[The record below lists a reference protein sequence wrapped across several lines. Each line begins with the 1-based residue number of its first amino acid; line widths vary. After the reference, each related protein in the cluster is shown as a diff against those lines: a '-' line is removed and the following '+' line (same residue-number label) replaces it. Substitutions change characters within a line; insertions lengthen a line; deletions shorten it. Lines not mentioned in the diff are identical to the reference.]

1 MLFFPGNGDYQ
12 EHDGTQEDVSP
23 VSYWQMQI
31 DQRLSLTENE
41 QDRASSE
48 GLEKQER
55 ASEAGSEEEVYPEL
69 SYEGQYGSEYS
80 ISPEA
85 LRDPMA
91 SYKHG
96 KSYSF
101 TSDGGEDFSDGSNVS
116 PFPSRHAPDRI
127 HLKTD
132 VFEAQSF
139 LVDSSEFPEETEFSS
154 PSGRSPESHV
164 LSSPADSAHWTQNLL
179 GRFSVEDLQNSPG
192 IDGETFPES
201 SCLGNLG
208 EPVGTVVKMASAST
222 SQRTKAMAKPKERML
237 NTVGRMEMPHAMRR
251 VSNRL
256 PERMRKLKVDVPHG
270 LPSKFT
276 RQSRSLSPH
285 GRATQKKPNSREPG
299 PASQVTPVV
308 NNAPQYGRGQL
319 NYPLPDLSK
328 VEPRVRFPKDP
339 QTYHPPRGKSP
350 PARSKS
356 SGKPVIF
363 KSPAEIVRE
372 VLLSSGEGSP
382 QKCPA
387 PTESVIP
394 EEFKSPRQ
402 ATELVQQLQVI
413 FSEPVWCI

>member
-1 MLFFPGNGDYQ
+1 M
-12 EHDGTQEDVSP
+12 
-23 VSYWQMQI
+23 
-31 DQRLSLTENE
+31 TENE

-48 GLEKQER
+48 GLEKQGR
-55 ASEAGSEEEVYPEL
+55 ASETGSEGEAYPEL

-80 ISPEA
+80 ASPEA
-85 LRDPMA
+85 LRDPLA

-116 PFPSRHAPDRI
+116 PSPSRDAPDRI
-127 HLKTD
+127 HLRTGA
-132 VFEAQSF
+132 FEVESF
-139 LVDSSEFPEETEFSS
+139 LGDSSEFPEETEFSS

-164 LSSPADSAHWTQNLL
+164 LSSPADSTHWTQNLL
-179 GRFSVEDLQNSPG
+179 GHFSVEDLQNSPG
-192 IDGETFPES
+192 IDAETFPES
-201 SCLGNLG
+201 PNAGNLS
-208 EPVGTVVKMASAST
+208 EPMGTIVKRASAST
-222 SQRTKAMAKPKERML
+222 TQRTKAMAKPKEGLL
-237 NTVGRMEMPHAMRR
+237 NTAGRIKMPHAMRR
-251 VSNRL
+251 VGNQP
-256 PERMRKLKVDVPHG
+256 PERVRRLKADVPHG
-270 LPSKFT
+270 LPSKFI

-285 GRATQKKPNSREPG
+285 GRATQKKPSSHEPG
-299 PASQVTPVV
+299 PASQVKPVV
-308 NNAPQYGRGQL
+308 GNASQYGRGQL

-339 QTYHPPRGKSP
+339 QTYQPPRGKSP

-382 QKCPA
+382 QKCPTPA
-387 PTESVIP
+387 DSVIP

-413 FSEPVWCI
+413 SSGLTLKVPKSNTGLISHRGGQPHFWTVPLQTAGRV